1 MKERLNCSA
10 VAVSSS
16 GELRVFSVVD
26 LRSWVRDPDW
36 TTLFNLRSS
45 NHLVR
50 GVNPYLDIDFCCPD
64 NVRAE
69 NFLGPFLSSV
79 EAIMLTTQWFF
90 SSVMLKNPGG
100 QISGAY

>member
-45 NHLVR
+45 NDLVR

-69 NFLGPFLSSV
+69 
-79 EAIMLTTQWFF
+79 
-90 SSVMLKNPGG
+90 K
-100 QISGAY
+100 